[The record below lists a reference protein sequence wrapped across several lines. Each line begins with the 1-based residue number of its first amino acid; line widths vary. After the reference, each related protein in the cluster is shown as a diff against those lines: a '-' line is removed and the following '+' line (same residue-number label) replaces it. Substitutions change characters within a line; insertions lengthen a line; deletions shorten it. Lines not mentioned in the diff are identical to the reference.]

1 MELLQSLEQ
10 KISSLVVL
18 ASSLKKEN
26 EELKKDL
33 SGRDNEIQQLKGEI
47 EMLES
52 SLLNEHSRLQEQ
64 LDKEKELTK
73 NVVDDLIKNIDAII
87 EGENQQL

>member
-18 ASSLKKEN
+18 ANSLKKEN

>member
-33 SGRDNEIQQLKGEI
+33 SGRDTEIQQLKSEI

-52 SLLNEHSRLQEQ
+52 SLLNENCRLQEQ
-64 LDKEKELTK
+64 LNKEKELTK

>member
-33 SGRDNEIQQLKGEI
+33 SSRDDDILQLKGEI

>member
-1 MELLQSLEQ
+1 
-10 KISSLVVL
+10 
-18 ASSLKKEN
+18 
-26 EELKKDL
+26 
-33 SGRDNEIQQLKGEI
+33 
-47 EMLES
+47 MLES

-73 NVVDDLIKNIDAII
+73 SVVDDLIKNIDAII

>member
-10 KISSLVVL
+10 KISSLVALV
-18 ASSLKKEN
+18 SSLKKEN

-33 SGRDNEIQQLKGEI
+33 SDRHNEIQQLKGEI

-52 SLLNEHSRLQEQ
+52 SLLNDTYRLQEQ
-64 LDKEKELTK
+64 LNKEKELTK

>member
-1 MELLQSLEQ
+1 MELLQSLEH
-10 KISSLVVL
+10 KISSLVTLVNAL
-18 ASSLKKEN
+18 KTENESLKKEI
-26 EELKKDL
+26 L
-33 SGRDNEIQQLKGEI
+33 GRDGEIQLLKDEV

-52 SLLNEHSRLQEQ
+52 SLLNENSRLQDQ
-64 LDKEKELTK
+64 LNKEKELTR

>member
-26 EELKKDL
+26 EDLKKDL

>member
-1 MELLQSLEQ
+1 MELLKSLEQ

-33 SGRDNEIQQLKGEI
+33 SERDSRIQELKAEI
-47 EMLES
+47 EMLGS
-52 SLLNEHSRLQEQ
+52 SLLNENCRLQEQ
-64 LDKEKELTK
+64 LDEEKELTK
-73 NVVDDLIKNIDAII
+73 IVVDDLIKNIDAII

>member
-10 KISSLVVL
+10 KISLLVVL
-18 ASSLKKEN
+18 ANSLKKEN

-73 NVVDDLIKNIDAII
+73 NAVDDLIKNIDAII